1 MSCHGFYLD
10 VEEPKVFREDGAGFG
25 LSVVQF
31 GSSRLVVGAPLEV
44 MVVNQTGR
52 LYNCDAATGLCQP
65 VSLHTPPG
73 TLNMSLGLS
82 MAASIN
88 HSQLLACGPTA
99 HRACAENMYTEGA
112 CLLLD
117 SRLQSVRTLPAAEP
131 GRSVG
136 TWILCGARVG
146 SQEWAER
153 EARV

>member
-1 MSCHGFYLD
+1 
-10 VEEPKVFREDGAGFG
+10 
-25 LSVVQF
+25 
-31 GSSRLVVGAPLEV
+31 
-44 MVVNQTGR
+44 
-52 LYNCDAATGLCQP
+52 
-65 VSLHTPPG
+65 
-73 TLNMSLGLS
+73 MSLGLS

-88 HSQLLACGPTA
+88 HSQLLVSFSGSQEGQEGNGQRRLLGWGSRGGVPGPLAHTGLCTQACGPTA

-146 SQEWAER
+146 SQDGQSVRPASEVTFPVASRAQGGWKHGLSWQE
-153 EARV
+153 EQEP